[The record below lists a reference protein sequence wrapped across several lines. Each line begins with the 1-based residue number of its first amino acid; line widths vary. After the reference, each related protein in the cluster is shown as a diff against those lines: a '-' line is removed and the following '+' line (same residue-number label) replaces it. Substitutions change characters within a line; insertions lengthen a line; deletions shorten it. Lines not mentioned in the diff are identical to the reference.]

1 LPAIKSSG
9 EHAFRPAAM
18 DDCTGISFGAAA
30 RKGKWRSMN
39 FAHKSMQIY
48 AAYWITAFDI

>member
-1 LPAIKSSG
+1 
-9 EHAFRPAAM
+9 M